1 MSTTFETELSQKQEG
16 AQNSV
21 GVSHGGDMDPNPS
34 AIPATSPDMHKK
46 QTGRK
51 CGVEVWTS
59 TRGPDRM
66 CALQAVT

>member
-46 QTGRK
+46 QTGLQVRGG
-51 CGVEVWTS
+51 GVDLNQ
-59 TRGPDRM
+59 GP
-66 CALQAVT
+66 